1 LQVESGKTNET
12 SDKSSADGRAFH
24 YVRSTVRDKRLR
36 NRWIA
41 GLAFVLL
48 SCAPI
53 ALASLRAGQNAWL
66 GQARGYINPA
76 TGTAQVAGYFVF
88 VEGVREPFFSGNPS
102 EATAFLTF
110 RSDTLSLSP
119 PIANGPDVSAT
130 MFSPGTF
137 TVYFNT
143 SPSGNFASLDSF
155 SSGKPIATFLR
166 STGMITSVV
175 GSTGTATFSAKLIS
189 SQDFVFQGQTV
200 NFGKL
205 VPNGVTI
212 LITTSPNFVA
222 GTAAFPVAQPFTFSA
237 IAIGNESGSNEQ

>member
-1 LQVESGKTNET
+1 M
-12 SDKSSADGRAFH
+12 
-24 YVRSTVRDKRLR
+24 
-36 NRWIA
+36 
-41 GLAFVLL
+41 L

-66 GQARGYINPA
+66 GQAREFINPA
-76 TGTAQVAGYFVF
+76 TGSAQVAGYFVF
-88 VEGVREPFFSGNPS
+88 VEGVGGPFFSGNPS
-102 EATAFLTF
+102 EATAFLTL

-119 PIANGPDVSAT
+119 PIANGTDVSAT

-137 TVYFNT
+137 TVYLNST
-143 SPSGNFASLDSF
+143 PGSNFASLDSF

-189 SQDFVFQGQTV
+189 SQDFVFQGRTV
-200 NFGKL
+200 NLGKL

-212 LITTSPNFVA
+212 LITTSSNFLG
-222 GTAAFPVAQPFTFSA
+222 GTAEFPIAQPFTFSA
-237 IAIGNESGSNEQ
+237 IAMGSESGSDEQ

>member
-1 LQVESGKTNET
+1 MREKQ
-12 SDKSSADGRAFH
+12 
-24 YVRSTVRDKRLR
+24 LR
-36 NRWIA
+36 NRGMA
-41 GLAFVLL
+41 GLTLL
-48 SCAPI
+48 LLCSAPI
-53 ALASLRAGQNAWL
+53 ALASLRAGQNPWL
-66 GQARGYINPA
+66 GQARGFINPA
-76 TGTAQVAGYFVF
+76 AGTAQVAGYFAF
-88 VEGVREPFFSGNPS
+88 LEGVRGLFSSGSPG

-130 MFSPGTF
+130 MISPGTF
-137 TVYFNT
+137 TVYFNST
-143 SPSGNFASLDSF
+143 PGGNFASLDSF

-189 SQDFVFQGQTV
+189 SQDFVFQGQTL

-212 LITTSPNFVA
+212 VITTSPNFVA
-222 GTAAFPVAQPFTFSA
+222 GTAAFPIAQPFTFSA
-237 IAIGNESGSNEQ
+237 VAMGPELGSDEQ

>member
-1 LQVESGKTNET
+1 M
-12 SDKSSADGRAFH
+12 
-24 YVRSTVRDKRLR
+24 RDKRLR
-36 NRWIA
+36 NHWTA
-41 GLAFVLL
+41 GLAFLFL

-66 GQARGYINPA
+66 GQARGFINPA

-88 VEGVREPFFSGNPS
+88 VEGVGGPLFSGIPS

-110 RSDTLSLSP
+110 RSDALSLSP

-130 MFSPGTF
+130 IFSPGTF
-137 TVYFNT
+137 TLYFNST
-143 SPSGNFASLDSF
+143 TSGNFANLDSF
-155 SSGKPIATFLR
+155 SSGKPIATFQR
-166 STGMITSVV
+166 STGMITSVL

-200 NFGKL
+200 NFGKF

-222 GTAAFPVAQPFTFSA
+222 GTAAFPIAQPFTFSA
-237 IAIGNESGSNEQ
+237 IARGNELDSDEQ

>member
-1 LQVESGKTNET
+1 
-12 SDKSSADGRAFH
+12 
-24 YVRSTVRDKRLR
+24 VRDKWLR
-36 NRWIA
+36 NQWTV
-41 GLAFVLL
+41 GLAFLLL

-53 ALASLRAGQNAWL
+53 ALASLRTGQNAWL
-66 GQARGYINPA
+66 GQARGFINPA
-76 TGTAQVAGYFVF
+76 TGSAQVAGYFVF
-88 VEGVREPFFSGNPS
+88 VEGVRGPIFSGNPD

-130 MFSPGTF
+130 MISPGTF
-137 TVYFNT
+137 TVYFNST
-143 SPSGNFASLDSF
+143 PGGNFASLDSF

-200 NFGKL
+200 NFGKF

-222 GTAAFPVAQPFTFSA
+222 GTAAFHIAQPFTFSA
-237 IAIGNESGSNEQ
+237 VAMGPELGSDEQ

>member
-1 LQVESGKTNET
+1 MREKQ
-12 SDKSSADGRAFH
+12 
-24 YVRSTVRDKRLR
+24 LR
-36 NRWIA
+36 NHWMA
-41 GLAFVLL
+41 GLTFLLL

-53 ALASLRAGQNAWL
+53 ALASLRTGQNAWL
-66 GQARGYINPA
+66 GQARGFINPA
-76 TGTAQVAGYFVF
+76 TGSAQVAGYFVF
-88 VEGVREPFFSGNPS
+88 VEGVRGPIFSGNPD

-130 MFSPGTF
+130 MISPGTF
-137 TVYFNT
+137 TVYFNST
-143 SPSGNFASLDSF
+143 PGGNFASLDSF

-189 SQDFVFQGQTV
+189 SQDFVFQGQTL

-212 LITTSPNFVA
+212 VITTSNNFVA

-237 IAIGNESGSNEQ
+237 IAVGTESDSDEQ

>member
-1 LQVESGKTNET
+1 MRNK
-12 SDKSSADGRAFH
+12 H
-24 YVRSTVRDKRLR
+24 LR
-36 NRWIA
+36 IRWMA
-41 GLAFVLL
+41 GLAFLL
-48 SCAPI
+48 LGCAPI

-66 GQARGYINPA
+66 GQARGFINPA
-76 TGTAQVAGYFVF
+76 TGTAQVAGYFMF
-88 VEGVREPFFSGNPS
+88 VEGVPGPFFSGNPS

-137 TVYFNT
+137 TAYFNST
-143 SPSGNFASLDSF
+143 PGGNFANLDSF
-155 SSGKPIATFLR
+155 SSGKPIATFQR

-189 SQDFVFQGQTV
+189 SQDFVFQGRTV

-212 LITTSPNFVA
+212 LITTSNNFVA
-222 GTAAFPVAQPFTFSA
+222 GSAAFPVVQPFTFSA
-237 IAIGNESGSNEQ
+237 TALGNESDSDSQ

>member
-1 LQVESGKTNET
+1 MRNKQ
-12 SDKSSADGRAFH
+12 
-24 YVRSTVRDKRLR
+24 LR

-41 GLAFVLL
+41 GLAFLML

-53 ALASLRAGQNAWL
+53 ALASLRAGQNARL
-66 GQARGYINPA
+66 GQARGFINPA

-88 VEGVREPFFSGNPS
+88 AEGVPGPFFSGSPS
-102 EATAFLTF
+102 EASAFLTF

-137 TVYFNT
+137 TVYFNST
-143 SPSGNFASLDSF
+143 PSCNFANLDSF
-155 SSGKPIATFLR
+155 SSGKPIATFQR

-189 SQDFVFQGQTV
+189 SQDFVFQGRNV
-200 NFGKL
+200 NFASL
-205 VPNGVTI
+205 VPNGVTV
-212 LITTSPNFVA
+212 LITASPNFVA
-222 GTAAFPVAQPFTFSA
+222 GTTAFPIAQPFTFSA
-237 IAIGNESGSNEQ
+237 IAIGAGSDSDV